1 MQVSVRISNMKNSK
15 QIAERYINHQNSF
28 NFLGVKILDEI
39 VRNAPKFTMLQQTRT
54 SQTFFLFSSIYQ
66 PTSMFTMH
74 SLQNEKRP
82 KCIIESFETLMTR
95 NSIRNSAVEARLAV
109 ATGKEK
115 ELWNWSRSVF
125 FTFLWVLEALFSFK
139 NVSKEQVH

>member
-1 MQVSVRISNMKNSK
+1 M
-15 QIAERYINHQNSF
+15 
-28 NFLGVKILDEI
+28 
-39 VRNAPKFTMLQQTRT
+39 FTMLQQTCT

-115 ELWNWSRSVF
+115 ELWNWSRSQNLPGKLGQQSAICWNSLGLFRQRAETFSICLKNIFMKPRNISIHSAHSENFYYHF
-125 FTFLWVLEALFSFK
+125 FYLLSD
-139 NVSKEQVH
+139 

>member
-15 QIAERYINHQNSF
+15 QTAECYINHQSSF
-28 NFLGVKILDEI
+28 NFWWVKILDEI
-39 VRNAPKFTMLQQTRT
+39 VENAPKFTMLQQTRT

-74 SLQNEKRP
+74 SLQNDEKRP

-125 FTFLWVLEALFSFK
+125 FTFL
-139 NVSKEQVH
+139 